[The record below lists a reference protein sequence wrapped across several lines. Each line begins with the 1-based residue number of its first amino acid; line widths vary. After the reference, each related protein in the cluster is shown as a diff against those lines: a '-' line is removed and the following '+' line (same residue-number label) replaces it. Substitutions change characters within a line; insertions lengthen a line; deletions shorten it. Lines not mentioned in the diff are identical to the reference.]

1 MKEIKKHL
9 NKIEFPFLIETN
21 ILEII
26 EKMFTSGMNPYQKIK
41 KKHQERERPCFLDFR
56 GLDNYLHIFVCVREK
71 SQEDY
76 AIFVAMKKIENTYPM
91 LKVRKVY
98 VPVNDFSVSRQDLK
112 TKSDPIFEYIAG
124 CSFSIV
130 VLGKSIKSF
139 HAISGLI

>member
-1 MKEIKKHL
+1 
-9 NKIEFPFLIETN
+9 
-21 ILEII
+21 
-26 EKMFTSGMNPYQKIK
+26 
-41 KKHQERERPCFLDFR
+41 
-56 GLDNYLHIFVCVREK
+56 
-71 SQEDY
+71 
-76 AIFVAMKKIENTYPM
+76 MKKIENTYPM

-112 TKSDPIFEYIAG
+112 TKNDPIFEYVSG